1 MVAQLP
7 EQTKKHCIVQLKWV
21 NCIVYKLHLGRGDKG
36 KRKKSTVKVYQRHQA
51 GGGLGSVLTNSVM
64 EFHAGG
70 GERSPYPISMGSQKS
85 VRSPLLLKG
94 MRG

>member
-1 MVAQLP
+1 
-7 EQTKKHCIVQLKWV
+7 
-21 NCIVYKLHLGRGDKG
+21 
-36 KRKKSTVKVYQRHQA
+36 VYQRHQA